1 MDNKD
6 RRLIRIQPTAMYGGP
21 HKGITF
27 EFILMYDEHTR
38 RKVTIKGKWSD
49 WDFKT
54 PWYPQR
60 MQSIM
65 MNVMTRS
72 EVPFRMTLSE
82 FLNFELKRFNRIE
95 VTDELL
101 LD

>member
-6 RRLIRIQPTAMYGGP
+6 RKLIKIQPTSMYGGP

-27 EFILMYDEHTR
+27 EFILSYDEHTR

-49 WDFKT
+49 WNVKT
-54 PWYPQR
+54 PWNPQR
-60 MQSIM
+60 LQSVM
-65 MNVMTRS
+65 MNVMS
-72 EVPFRMTLSE
+72 VSGVPFRMTESE

-95 VTDELL
+95 VKDELL
-101 LD
+101 LG

>member
-1 MDNKD
+1 MDKD
-6 RRLIRIQPTAMYGGP
+6 RRLIRILPTAMYGGP

-49 WDFKT
+49 WNFKT
-54 PWYPQR
+54 PWYNQR
-60 MQSIM
+60 MQSVM
-65 MNVMTRS
+65 MNIMTRS
-72 EVPFRMTLSE
+72 GVPFRMDRSE
-82 FLNFELKRFNRIE
+82 FLNFELKRFDRIW
-95 VTDELL
+95 VKDELL